1 MPTDIEQYVTL
12 KRIVSYTLDET
23 KQSIGSF
30 DECWTLAFRALV
42 DMFFD
47 VTAEALTVR
56 LPVLGNK
63 TVTLPSDYLSW
74 VKIGILN
81 TNGEVSTLKINNAL
95 TTYKDTNP
103 NRLDKLTSDISDA
116 VPLLLGSPFYLN
128 YYYNNTYQPL
138 FGVGGGLIQYGECRV
153 DDKNNLIILSPDF
166 RFDSVILEYISS
178 PEKNGDYQVPIIAQE
193 SIIAF
198 IKWKSKMGTRDE
210 YYAEKQNTR
219 RRMPKKKVSLQQINQ
234 VLRESEAQKLRS

>member
-1 MPTDIEQYVTL
+1 MTDITQYVPL

-30 DECWTLAFRALV
+30 DECWTLAFRGLV
-42 DMFFD
+42 DMLFD
-47 VTAEALTVR
+47 VTAEAITVR

-63 TVTLPSDYLSW
+63 TVPFPSDYLSW

-81 TNGEVSTLKINNAL
+81 ENGEVSTLAINNAL
-95 TTYKDTNP
+95 TTLKDTNP
-103 NRLDKLTSDISDA
+103 NRLGKLTADITDA
-116 VPLLLGSPFYLN
+116 APLLLGSPFYLN

-153 DDKNNLIILSPDF
+153 DDENNMIVLSPDF
-166 RFDSVILEYISS
+166 RFDSIILEYFSS
-178 PEKNGDYQVPIIAQE
+178 PEKNGDYTVPIIAQE
-193 SIIAF
+193 AIIAF

-210 YYAEKQNTR
+210 YYAEKINTR
-219 RRMPKKKVSLQQINQ
+219 RRMPKKKVHLQQLNQ
-234 VLRESEAQKLRS
+234 ILRESDGMKLRS

>member
-1 MPTDIEQYVTL
+1 MTDIEQYVPL
-12 KRIVSYTLDET
+12 KRIVSYMIDET

-30 DECWTLAFRALV
+30 DECWVLSFRALV
-42 DMFFD
+42 DMLFD

-56 LPVLGNK
+56 LPLLGNK
-63 TVTLPSDYLSW
+63 TVPFPADYLSW

-81 TNGEVSTLKINNAL
+81 ENGEVSTLKINNAL

-103 NRLDKLTSDISDA
+103 NRLEKLTADITDA
-116 VPLLLGSPFYLN
+116 APLLLGSPFYLN
-128 YYYNNTYQPL
+128 YYYNNTYAPL

-153 DDKNNLIILSPDF
+153 DDKNNLIILPPDF
-166 RFDSVILEYISS
+166 RFDSIVLEYISS

-193 SIIAF
+193 AIIAF
-198 IKWKSKMGTRDE
+198 IKWKEKLGSRDE
-210 YYAEKQNTR
+210 YYAAKIETR
-219 RRMPKKKVSLQQINQ
+219 RRMPKKKVSLQRINQ